1 MNVHIRNFL
10 LDEYETDASEV
21 RVRAFRRVEIWKDYE
36 LVLYLTTSLM
46 PLSPEVR
53 STARRL
59 LAVLGA
65 DDMLLVLRDQM
76 TSAILGSCEV
86 GANGEFDAPCA
97 LVSNIRDLIHGSC
110 DLKLSAAQALGELR
124 DSRAI
129 PALTFALGDAEANV
143 RQEAIDSLGR
153 LGDDSAVGTL
163 TRLLENHWDDQARAH
178 AVRALWKFHCRC
190 AVVSLIRAL
199 KNDDPE
205 VRRIAALRLGSF
217 DDGRVVKP
225 LIEALYDW
233 DNYRSVALAAL
244 LALKDLG
251 DERSIPLLSEYIADP
266 VCRSVVMRRTA
277 KWVLAGI
284 ERRTSMTDVP
294 VGWDQRF
301 LDVPP
306 RCSFPSLLQ
315 VRDV

>member
-21 RVRAFRRVEIWKDYE
+21 RARAFRCVEIWKDYE
-36 LVLYLTTSLM
+36 LVLYLTISLM
-46 PLSPEVR
+46 PLSPDVR
-53 STARRL
+53 ATARRL

-76 TSAILGSCEV
+76 TSAILGSCEA

-110 DLKLSAAQALGELR
+110 DLKLSAGLALGELR

-143 RQEAIDSLGR
+143 RQVAIDSLGK

-163 TRLLENHWDDQARAH
+163 TRLLENHWDDQAKVH
-178 AVRALWKFHCRC
+178 AVRALWRFHCRC
-190 AVVSLIRAL
+190 AVVPLIRAL
-199 KNDDPE
+199 KSDHPE

-217 DDGRVVKP
+217 DDNRAVRP
-225 LIEALYDW
+225 LVEALYDW
-233 DNYRSVALAAL
+233 DNGRGVVLAVL
-244 LALKDLG
+244 FSLENLC
-251 DERSIPLLSEYIADP
+251 DERSIPHLSKYIANP
-266 VCRSVVMRRTA
+266 VCRSVLMRETA
-277 KWVLAGI
+277 KRVLAGI
-284 ERRTSMTDVP
+284 ERRTSMIDVP
-294 VGWDQRF
+294 HWWDQPF
-301 LDVPP
+301 LGVQ